1 MGGFWLLPGCQRLA
15 AQQPRLLR
23 PVRSLANDLCPQRAG
38 VIELLSRLPLQ
49 LPGQTTRVRC
59 LI

>member
-1 MGGFWLLPGCQRLA
+1 MGGFWLLPGYQRLA
-15 AQQPRLLR
+15 GLLR
-23 PVRSLANDLCPQRAG
+23 PVRSLTNDLCPQRAG